1 MNQELDHIVA
11 RFAAEPVSDVSEGA
25 RELLREIV
33 QNEPAPAP
41 RRASRRLRL
50 RLAIPAVALLSAAI
64 MAVTWVMPNTTATA
78 ALDIRKEGGY
88 YVIEI
93 KDLYANPE
101 LYETQLRTFG
111 LDITLRVVPTTAA
124 FEGQVFPTSPN
135 HEYLTEIK
143 GIYPPGPCDKLDGC
157 AIGVKIPVGFKGT
170 ADVSVGRKARPGERY
185 QSTTSWDAKGEP
197 MQCVPYVN
205 KTVAEIRPIM
215 RERGVSVEEFMIMD
229 PNGKPGDFSM
239 EDSVPDSYYV
249 VGGSLNEPGKAMV
262 MVTSSPAPQKQVD
275 NAAKRCA
282 SPDLP
287 GLDRS

>member
-1 MNQELDHIVA
+1 MNQELDNIVA
-11 RFAAEPVSDVSEGA
+11 RFAADPVTDVSEGA

-33 QNEPAPAP
+33 ENEPAPAR
-41 RRASRRLRL
+41 RRAPRWPRLRFT
-50 RLAIPAVALLSAAI
+50 IPVVALLSAAI
-64 MAVTWVMPNTTATA
+64 VAVTWVIPNATAT

-93 KDLYANPE
+93 KDLYADPKN
-101 LYETQLRTFG
+101 YETQLRTVG
-111 LDITLRVVPTTAA
+111 LDITLRVIPATAA
-124 FEGQVFPTSPN
+124 FEGQVFPTSPDN
-135 HEYLTEIK
+135 RYLTEIK

-170 ADVSVGRKARPGERY
+170 AQIDVGRKARPGERY

-197 MQCVPYVN
+197 MQCAPYVN
-205 KTVAEIRPIM
+205 KTVAEIRPIL
-215 RERGVSVEEFMIMD
+215 RERGVSVDEFMIID
-229 PNGKPGDFSM
+229 LSGENSDYSL

-249 VGGSLNEPGKAMV
+249 VGGSLNEPGKALV
-262 MVTSSPAPQKQVD
+262 MVSASRAPQKQVD
-275 NAAKRCA
+275 GAAKRCE

>member
-11 RFAAEPVSDVSEGA
+11 RFAAEPVADVSEGA
-25 RELLREIV
+25 RELLREIME
-33 QNEPAPAP
+33 NEPAPALRRTP
-41 RRASRRLRL
+41 RWPRLRP
-50 RLAIPAVALLSAAI
+50 AIPVVALLSAAI
-64 MAVTWVMPNTTATA
+64 VAVTWVMPNATAT
-78 ALDIRKEGGY
+78 ALDIRKEDGY

-93 KDLYANPE
+93 KDLYANPK
-101 LYETQLRTFG
+101 LYETQLRTIG
-111 LDITLRVVPTTAA
+111 LDITLRVTPTTTA
-124 FEGQVFPTSPN
+124 FEGQVFPVGPN
-135 HEYLTEIK
+135 HAYLTEIK

-197 MQCVPYVN
+197 MQCVPFVN

-215 RERGVSVEEFMIMD
+215 RERGVSIEEFMIID
-229 PNGKPGDFSM
+229 PNGKPGDFSLK
-239 EDSVPDSYYV
+239 ESVPDSYYV

-262 MVTSSPAPQKQVD
+262 MVHSSPAPQKRVD